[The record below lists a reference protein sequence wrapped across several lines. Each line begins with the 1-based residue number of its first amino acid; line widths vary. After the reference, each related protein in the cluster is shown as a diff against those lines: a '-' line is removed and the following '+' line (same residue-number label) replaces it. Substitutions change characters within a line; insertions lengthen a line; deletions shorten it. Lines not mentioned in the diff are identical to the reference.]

1 MTLELP
7 CRRSFQLD
15 AVTFWIANINRRPF
29 TFRAIAC
36 PGFING
42 NGKFR
47 QMRTNRVL
55 VKRIDGNGKM
65 VHVPAI

>member
-1 MTLELP
+1 MTFELP

-15 AVTFWIANINRRPF
+15 AVSFWITNVDRRSF
-29 TFRAIAC
+29 AFRAIAYA
-36 PGFING
+36 GFING
-42 NGKFR
+42 NGKRR

-55 VKRIDGNGKM
+55 IKRVNGNGKV